1 MKLTERNVAVVGA
14 TSAIAVEVLR
24 LLADARCSMV
34 LGARNSAKLDALAA
48 DLRIRGAPTVE
59 PFLFDTNEFSRH
71 DEFLAF
77 AMNALGSIDIV
88 FIAHG
93 TLLVRADRGHDPD
106 QIVQN
111 FSTNATST
119 ISLVT
124 RAAEIMVA
132 QRAGLIVVLS
142 SVAGDR
148 GRGSNYVYGAAKSA
162 VSTFLQ
168 GLRAKLHGSNVRVLT
183 VKPGFVDTPM
193 TDHMTKSILFASPR
207 RVARPIVRA
216 MQTGR
221 RVIYV
226 PWFWRWIMLIVRLVP
241 EPLFNRLKV

>member
-1 MKLTERNVAVVGA
+1 
-14 TSAIAVEVLR
+14 
-24 LLADARCSMV
+24 
-34 LGARNSAKLDALAA
+34 
-48 DLRIRGAPTVE
+48 
-59 PFLFDTNEFSRH
+59 
-71 DEFLAF
+71 
-77 AMNALGSIDIV
+77 MNALGSIDIV